1 MSRWTDRA
9 MAHPRLAGLIARLN
23 RSHVTRRFAS
33 GAGWTMAGNVAWKAL
48 AAIANILIGRILGPQ
63 GLGELGVVRSTAS
76 VFETI
81 AGLRMGPTAT
91 RFVAEHRIKDPP
103 RAARI
108 LKLSLASSAAVCGV
122 LAIVLAATAPLIAAD
137 VFNDPRLTTLL
148 ALGAALVFFNAF
160 GRVQEFA
167 IAGFERFRSI
177 AAFNVG
183 RGVASLAI
191 VVPLA
196 YVFGVLGAL
205 SGLLL
210 VSGAVMIGYA
220 VNLRRQK
227 IQAGFPARIA
237 WRELRGELPILWE
250 FTLPSLISGVILVGV
265 MWGGRAML
273 ANQDGGFA
281 QVGVFEAANQ
291 LRLAIMFLPQML
303 AQVVVPIL
311 AEAHG
316 RGHTADFTAAM
327 RLQVQSVCLA
337 TLPIVLVLIGF
348 AEPLAGLFGAAF
360 AGLPPVIALLAIAAF
375 TQANNMS
382 IARTFDGIGRR
393 WAHCGFFVVWGLVFV
408 AAAIPLIPAMG
419 ALGMAAAYAVA
430 EATMLVLQALYVD
443 LVLMPGLLRGN
454 AGVFAFSVMLL
465 AAGYLAHQHLPA
477 VAAMAIS
484 VALCAIGLWP
494 IASKLRAG
502 KPTDSVK
509 GIQ

>member
-1 MSRWTDRA
+1 

-23 RSHVTRRFAS
+23 RSHVTRRFAH

-48 AAIANILIGRILGPQ
+48 AAVANILIGRILGPQ

-108 LKLSLASSAAVCGV
+108 LKLTLVSSAAVCGV
-122 LAIVLAATAPLIAAD
+122 LAIVLAATAPVIAED

-177 AAFNVG
+177 AAFNVC

-210 VSGAVMIGYA
+210 VSGTVMIGYA
-220 VNLRRQK
+220 VNLRRRK
-227 IQAGFPARIA
+227 IEAGFPARIA
-237 WRELRGELPILWE
+237 WRDLRQELPILWE

-291 LRLAIMFLPQML
+291 LRLAIMFLPQVL

-316 RGHTADFTAAM
+316 RGDTADFFAAM

-375 TQANNMS
+375 IQANNMS

-393 WAHCGFFVVWGLVFV
+393 WVHCGFFVVWGCVFV

-443 LVLMPGLLRGN
+443 VVLMPGLLRGN
-454 AGVFAFSVMLL
+454 AGVFAFSAMLL
-465 AAGYLAHQHLPA
+465 AAGYLAHLHLSSP
-477 VAAMAIS
+477 AAMAIAA
-484 VALCAIGLWP
+484 VLCLIGLWP
-494 IASKLRAG
+494 IAARLRTRKRA
-502 KPTDSVK
+502 DS
-509 GIQ
+509 